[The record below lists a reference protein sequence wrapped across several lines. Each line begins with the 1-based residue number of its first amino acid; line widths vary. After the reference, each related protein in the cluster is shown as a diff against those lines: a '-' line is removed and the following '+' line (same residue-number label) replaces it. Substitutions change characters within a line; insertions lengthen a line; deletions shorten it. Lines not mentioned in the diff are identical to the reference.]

1 MSRMPSSPTDR
12 PRWLRFEAGSEDSKR
27 LFEHAADWRKRTQYP
42 EIKLVDYTR
51 DDYLRLAWEL
61 LRRMPRYRHQF
72 HRLQKFGITSPSF
85 FRTSRQHFYSSE
97 NRPGFPG
104 WRNYP
109 LFGHFCD
116 PPIQEGETF
125 GSYVARL
132 GWIDVNQE
140 NEGQPWFV
148 MNRYKWVMD
157 FWGMEY
163 LPDPRAEYE
172 ALRGKR
178 VFASPATLITQVSA
192 DSPADRPQVLNTY
205 LRSNEV
211 MSRLRLDVSFD
222 LQVQA
227 LQKEFA
233 QPPTALRVKVS
244 DFLASQ
250 GRDHVVGVGFIS
262 KGALRP
268 ASGGVTDSGGSA
280 YVFPK
285 RESPF
290 WHSDFSGLFAERV

>member
-1 MSRMPSSPTDR
+1 MSRSPSSPTDR
-12 PRWLRFEAGSEDSKR
+12 PRWLRFEAGNEDSNR

-42 EIKLVDYTR
+42 EIKPLVDYTR
-51 DDYLRLAWEL
+51 EDYLRLAWEL

-85 FRTSRQHFYSSE
+85 FRTSRHHFYSSE

-104 WRNYP
+104 WRDYP

-116 PPIQEGETF
+116 PPIEEGETF

-163 LPDPRAEYE
+163 LPDPQAEYPAQNGQ
-172 ALRGKR
+172 ALRLHLLTSGAWMSDTTYPSR
-178 VFASPATLITQVSA
+178 YWSSWFDRSYRLSPLDSFLTTRLILPPASFC
-192 DSPADRPQVLNTY
+192 
-205 LRSNEV
+205 SN
-211 MSRLRLDVSFD
+211 STR
-222 LQVQA
+222 
-227 LQKEFA
+227 
-233 QPPTALRVKVS
+233 
-244 DFLASQ
+244 
-250 GRDHVVGVGFIS
+250 
-262 KGALRP
+262 
-268 ASGGVTDSGGSA
+268 ASGG
-280 YVFPK
+280 FLL
-285 RESPF
+285 EI
-290 WHSDFSGLFAERV
+290 